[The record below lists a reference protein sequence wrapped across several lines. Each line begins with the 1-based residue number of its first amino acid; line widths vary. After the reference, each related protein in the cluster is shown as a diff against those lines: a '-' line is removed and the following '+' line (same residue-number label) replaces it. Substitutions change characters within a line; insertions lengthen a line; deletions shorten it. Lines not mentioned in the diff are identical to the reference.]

1 MHILFLS
8 DNFPPEVNAPASRT
22 FEHCREWVKAGHEV
36 TVITT
41 APNFPKGVVFPGY
54 RNRLWQREEMEGI
67 RVVRVWTYITA
78 NAGFGKRTL
87 DYLSFMVSGF
97 LAGLV
102 QRRPDVIVG
111 TSPQFF
117 TTCAAWMLAVF
128 RWRPFVFE
136 LRDLWPESIK
146 TVGAMNESAALRAL
160 ERLELFLY
168 RKASAVVAVTA
179 SFKRNLISRGIAGDK
194 IAVVTNGVDLS
205 RFQPQ
210 APDLALRDALGIPRE
225 AFVAGYIGTHGM
237 AHALETVLEA
247 ARLLG
252 AEGDAGP
259 TPDRQ
264 DTNSAVLLASNT
276 PVIPAGKPES
286 STMDGKAAV
295 NHGAAPR
302 RGPTIHFILLG
313 DGARK
318 QALKAQAANLGLT
331 NVHFLDSVPKAEV
344 PRYWSLLDVAIIH
357 LRQADNFT
365 QVIPSK
371 LFECMGM
378 GIPVLHGVAGESAGI
393 VTREEV
399 GLVFP
404 PEDAQAL
411 RDGVLRLAED
421 QALYQRLKANCLAA
435 APRYER
441 TTLAREMLEVLE
453 TVAGK
458 AGTVSVT
465 G

>member
-22 FEHCREWVKAGHEV
+22 FEHCREWVRAGHAV

-54 RNRLWQREEMEGI
+54 RNRLWQWEELEGI
-67 RVVRVWTYITA
+67 RVLRVLTYITA
-78 NAGFGKRTL
+78 NAGVAKRTL

-97 LAGLV
+97 VAGLV
-102 QRRPDVIVG
+102 VRRPDVIVG

-117 TTCAAWMLAVF
+117 TNCAAWMLAVF

-146 TVGAMNESAALRAL
+146 TVGAMQESAALRAM

-168 RKASAVVAVTA
+168 RRAKAVVAVTE
-179 SFKRNLISRGIAGDK
+179 SFKRNLIGRGIDGDK
-194 IAVVTNGVDLS
+194 IQVVTNGVDLG
-205 RFQPQ
+205 RFRPQP
-210 APDLALRDALGIPRE
+210 ADLALRDELGIPRE

-247 ARLLG
+247 ARLLQI
-252 AEGDAGP
+252 GDAGTTSP
-259 TPDRQ
+259 GVP
-264 DTNSAVLLASNT
+264 
-276 PVIPAGKPES
+276 
-286 STMDGKAAV
+286 
-295 NHGAAPR
+295 
-302 RGPTIHFILLG
+302 IHFILLG

-318 QALKAQAANLGLT
+318 QALQAQASAMGLT
-331 NVHFLDSVPKAEV
+331 QVHFLDTVPKAEV

-357 LRQADNFT
+357 LRKADNFT

-393 VTREEV
+393 VEREAV
-399 GLVFP
+399 GLVFE
-404 PEDAQAL
+404 PENAVAL
-411 RDGVLRLAED
+411 AEGVRRLAQD
-421 QALYQRLKANCLAA
+421 AVLYQRLRDNCLAA
-435 APRYER
+435 APRYDR
-441 TTLAREMLEVLE
+441 VALAQRMLGVLAA
-453 TVAGK
+453 VAAK
-458 AGTVSVT
+458 A
-465 G
+465 